1 MLLAISSVYVNV
13 SMLSCLNTDVDAMVT
28 SQLDAV
34 TNYQCKCA
42 DATMTYQCECADTTM
57 TYQCECADAIII
69 YQYECADAV
78 ITYHCESCVDHLP
91 V

>member
-42 DATMTYQCECADTTM
+42 DATMTYQCECAD
-57 TYQCECADAIII
+57 AIII